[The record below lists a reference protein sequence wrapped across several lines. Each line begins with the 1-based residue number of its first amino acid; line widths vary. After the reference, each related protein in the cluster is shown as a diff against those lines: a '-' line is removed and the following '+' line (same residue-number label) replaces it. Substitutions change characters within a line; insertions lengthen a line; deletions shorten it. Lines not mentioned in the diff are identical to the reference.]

1 MTLARLGSK
10 PSTGRLCML
19 SKRAMTKFLPK
30 LASTLA
36 MLVTAGCSGVNSSDR
51 FDWKATESAPKNFP
65 IEIISGTFFYHGQS
79 GGSGLYIPSGG
90 IIHKK
95 GWGEM
100 VSSHIV
106 GPDLKPLPDKL
117 HIKYFSYL
125 EDQFYEGNFD
135 LPYEKIVFLFRE
147 GSKDKDNPEYNRIMV
162 GVAPGGSVAVWLTGR
177 VKTTEVFFGR
187 ADLAEGQLMAFG
199 APILDREAEVK
210 AVLEDRK
217 STRLNSSHVAI
228 SYAVFCLKK
237 KNINTTRRTAGNK
250 HWENFTKVTPST
262 RVRPWRAIPIMI
274 AK

>member
-100 VSSHIV
+100 VSS
-106 GPDLKPLPDKL
+106 
-117 HIKYFSYL
+117 
-125 EDQFYEGNFD
+125 Q
-135 LPYEKIVFLFRE
+135 
-147 GSKDKDNPEYNRIMV
+147 
-162 GVAPGGSVAVWLTGR
+162 
-177 VKTTEVFFGR
+177 
-187 ADLAEGQLMAFG
+187 
-199 APILDREAEVK
+199 
-210 AVLEDRK
+210 DRK

-228 SYAVFCLKK
+228 SYAVFRLKK
-237 KNINTTRRTAGNK
+237 TN
-250 HWENFTKVTPST
+250 S
-262 RVRPWRAIPIMI
+262 
-274 AK
+274 